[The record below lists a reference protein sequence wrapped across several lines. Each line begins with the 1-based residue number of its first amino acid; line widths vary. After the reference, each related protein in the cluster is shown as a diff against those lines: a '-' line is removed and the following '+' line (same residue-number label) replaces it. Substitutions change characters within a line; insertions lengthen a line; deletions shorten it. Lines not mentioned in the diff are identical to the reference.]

1 MTNWI
6 PDTNRWKVPAPPQ
19 WFLKQLWDLDA
30 GLVIIPSR
38 RRRLYILAR
47 RRELS
52 LRAPLLVKKHNELL
66 QKTQGSDADMLAVYN
81 LLHVDVIR
89 GTVGGTWSPTIF
101 AELKA
106 RDTWAEGADKYVD
119 NLEASERATAA
130 ADKAVWID
138 DIDQRAK
145 DSWRSLQART
155 GQRNH
160 HARNS
165 GQRVKKSPL
174 SPSSSTAGS
183 GIVITG

>member
-1 MTNWI
+1 MTNWL
-6 PDTNRWKVPAPPQ
+6 PDINRWKIPAPPQ
-19 WFLKQLWDLDA
+19 WFLTQLWDLDC
-30 GLVIIPSR
+30 GLVILPSR

-66 QKTQGSDADMLAVYN
+66 RQSQGSDGDMLATYN
-81 LLHVDVIR
+81 LQHVDVIK
-89 GTVGGTWSPTIF
+89 GTIGGSWSPAIF
-101 AELKA
+101 ADLRA
-106 RDTWAEGADKYVD
+106 RDTWTIGAEKYADKLD
-119 NLEASERATAA
+119 ETDKATAA
-130 ADKAVWID
+130 AEKAVWID

-165 GQRVKKSPL
+165 GQRVKKSPHQ
-174 SPSSSTAGS
+174 PSSSTAGS